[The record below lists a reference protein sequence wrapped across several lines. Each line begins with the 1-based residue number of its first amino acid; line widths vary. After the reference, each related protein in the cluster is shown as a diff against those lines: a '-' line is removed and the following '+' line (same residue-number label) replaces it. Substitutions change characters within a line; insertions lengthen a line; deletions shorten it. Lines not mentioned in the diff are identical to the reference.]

1 MKAGLPTVATERR
14 LGLAWTLTALATLA
28 LPGCGRSDNEPTP
41 LLVLT
46 LGTYRVTTS
55 IEGASCV
62 ETGHAPS
69 STLSLV
75 SIPESLGSNWIFRVE
90 DQPGATFE
98 LWIHATSGER
108 VPYGVH
114 GLVRGKAIISTSSPS
129 GPITADFGNLGI
141 LTGYADHESGGGGL
155 VGQVRFTDG
164 SGNALTCT
172 KPRWAFVR
180 TGDQ

>member
-1 MKAGLPTVATERR
+1 MKSGSAWA
-14 LGLAWTLTALATLA
+14 LAALATLA
-28 LPGCGRSDNEPTP
+28 SPGCGRNDNEPTP
-41 LLVLT
+41 LLALT

-62 ETGHAPS
+62 ETGRAPIS
-69 STLSLV
+69 ALSLV
-75 SIPESLGSNWIFRVE
+75 SVPESFGSNWIFRVE

-108 VPYGVH
+108 VPYGIH
-114 GLVRGKAIISTSSPS
+114 GFVRGKAIISTSSSS

-141 LTGYADHESGGGGL
+141 LTGSAYHESASGGV

-164 SGNALTCT
+164 LGNALTCT